1 MKPTPPARLHVILA
15 GEAPLAAVI
24 RSGPAKQVCTILWNR
39 RTDEFILG
47 ETNALAVAARTVD
60 AEDGF

>member
-39 RTDEFILG
+39 RTDEFTLG
-47 ETNALAVAARTVD
+47 KANALAVAVRSVD
-60 AEDGF
+60 LKGGA

>member
-39 RTDEFILG
+39 RTDEFTLG
-47 ETNALAVAARTVD
+47 EANALAAAFRTVD
-60 AEDGF
+60 AEDGA